1 MRKNLRA
8 VTGEYI
14 TNKEIYIEMQKK
26 DILGSETAE
35 QMKPLLN
42 TL

>member
-8 VTGEYI
+8 VTGECI
-14 TNKEIYIEMQKK
+14 TNKEVFYIEMQKI

-35 QMKPLLN
+35 
-42 TL
+42 